1 MMETDILVIGAG
13 PAGLSLALA
22 LSGQGLN
29 VTVVEQ
35 QPQSALENPAFD
47 GREIAL
53 TQHSHEWMQRMG
65 LWAKLPMEDV
75 ARISSARILDGAS
88 PQALNIP
95 HELSH
100 RDELGYLVPNH
111 LIRKAAWLCLK
122 ESMDRHGDVTLLTGR
137 KVVSLVTQGARSL
150 ARLDDEAVIEAR
162 LSVAADSRF
171 SATRRMMGIAADMHD
186 FGRNMLVCAMTHD
199 EPHHFEAWEWFDYG
213 QTLALLPMN
222 ADPLTGEH
230 RSSVVITVP
239 SHESDLLVKMEEA
252 EFNADAKRRFAGR
265 LGNMRLVSTR
275 HAYPL
280 VTVYPK
286 RLVAD
291 RFATVG
297 DAAVGMHP
305 VTAHGF
311 NFGLLSV
318 EELSKAV
325 LSAHS
330 RQQDIGARG
339 LLMRYE
345 MRHRIATRPLF
356 MITRLIT
363 EIYTRE
369 SPPMKLARRAL
380 IRLGEKFPPFKRQ
393 IALAVAKG

>member
-1 MMETDILVIGAG
+1 MMDTDILIIGAG

-22 LSGQGLN
+22 LSGQGLKI
-29 VTVVEQ
+29 TVVEQ
-35 QPQSALENPAFD
+35 QPIAAIENPAFD
-47 GREIAL
+47 GRETAL
-53 TQHSHEWMQRMG
+53 TQHSHEMMQRMG
-65 LWAKLPMEDV
+65 IWNYLPPQDI
-75 ARISSARILDGAS
+75 ARISSAKILDGAS
-88 PQALNIP
+88 PRALNIP
-95 HELSH
+95 HELSN

-111 LIRKAAWLCLK
+111 LIRKAVWECLK
-122 ESMDRHGDVTLLTGR
+122 KSTEHHQDVTLLTGR
-137 KVVSLVTQGARSL
+137 KVVSLATSGPRSV
-150 ARLDDEAVIEAR
+150 AKLDDETVISAR

-199 EPHHFEAWEWFDYG
+199 EPHNFEAWEWFDYG

-222 ADPLTGEH
+222 ADPVTGEH

-239 SHESDLLVKMEEA
+239 SHESDALIKMDEA
-252 EFNADAKRRFAGR
+252 AFNEDAKQRFAGR

-318 EELSKAV
+318 EELSRAV
-325 LSAHS
+325 LAAHARS
-330 RQQDIGARG
+330 QDIGASS

-345 MRHRIATRPLF
+345 MKHRIATRPLF

>member
-1 MMETDILVIGAG
+1 METDILVVGAG

-22 LSGQGLN
+22 LSGQGLKI
-29 VTVVEQ
+29 TVVEQ
-35 QPQSALENPAFD
+35 QPLSSIENPAFD

-53 TQHSHEWMQRMG
+53 TQHSHDWMQRMG
-65 LWAKLPMEDV
+65 LWAQLPMEDV
-75 ARISSARILDGAS
+75 ARISSARILDGSS

-95 HELSH
+95 HELSQ

-111 LIRKAAWLCLK
+111 LIRQAVWRCLK
-122 ESMDRHGDVTLLTGR
+122 TSMERHHDVTLLTGH
-137 KVVSLVTQGARSL
+137 KVVSLTTEPQGSVAK
-150 ARLDDEAVIEAR
+150 LDDETVITAR
-162 LSVAADSRF
+162 LTVAADSRF

-222 ADPLTGEH
+222 PDPITGEH
-230 RSSVVITVP
+230 RSSVVITVA
-239 SHESDLLVKMEEA
+239 SHDSDSLMKMDDA
-252 EFNADAKRRFAGR
+252 QFNADAKKRFDGR

-286 RLVAD
+286 RLVAE

-318 EELSKAV
+318 EELSRAV
-325 LSAHS
+325 INAHS
-330 RQQDIGARG
+330 RNQDIGARG

-369 SPPMKLARRAL
+369 SAPMKLARRAL
-380 IRLGEKFPPFKRQ
+380 IRLGERFPPFKRQ